1 MTLEARNDKG
11 DRLYRRFLDGDVNA
25 LAELTELYRESLT
38 QFITGFIGNT
48 GDTEELM
55 LEAFTRV
62 LSDKGN
68 FKWQSSFKTYLFSIG
83 RILALLYL
91 KERKQEDFISV
102 DADIADRGGISPE
115 TDYLD
120 GERKRQLHEAMQKLK
135 PEHRNVLYLLYFEGM
150 SYAEAGTVM
159 NKGKRQIEGLAYRAR
174 ASLKKKLESE
184 GFTYAEN

>member
-1 MTLEARNDKG
+1 MSLGARNDKG
-11 DRLYRRFLDGDVNA
+11 DRLYRRFLDGNVNA

-48 GDTEELM
+48 SDAEELM

-62 LSDKGN
+62 LSNKGN

-102 DADIADRGGISPE
+102 DADIADRDGVSPE

-120 GERKRQLHEAMQKLK
+120 GERKRQLHEAMQKSKTTSKLVVCTGPK
-135 PEHRNVLYLLYFEGM
+135 RANYRRVL
-150 SYAEAGTVM
+150 
-159 NKGKRQIEGLAYRAR
+159 RRIEKSVNRIIITGSR
-174 ASLKKKLESE
+174 
-184 GFTYAEN
+184 

>member
-1 MTLEARNDKG
+1 VSLGARNDKG
-11 DRLYRRFLDGDVNA
+11 DRLYRRFLDGNVNA

-48 GDTEELM
+48 SDAEELM

-62 LSDKGN
+62 LSNKGN

-102 DADIADRGGISPE
+102 DADIADRDGVSPE

-120 GERKRQLHEAMQKLK
+120 GERKRQLHEAMQKSKTTSKLVVCTGPK
-135 PEHRNVLYLLYFEGM
+135 RANYRRVL
-150 SYAEAGTVM
+150 
-159 NKGKRQIEGLAYRAR
+159 RRIEKSVNRIIITGSR
-174 ASLKKKLESE
+174 
-184 GFTYAEN
+184 